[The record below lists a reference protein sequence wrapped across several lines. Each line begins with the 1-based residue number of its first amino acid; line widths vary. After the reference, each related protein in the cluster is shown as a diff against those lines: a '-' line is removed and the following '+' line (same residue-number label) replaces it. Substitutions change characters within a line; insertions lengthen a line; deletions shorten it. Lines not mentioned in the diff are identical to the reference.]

1 MATTAGEALLAYLA
15 EQSAEL
21 RQHEPGV
28 RKNDAESI
36 HKMRVSARRLR
47 SLLATGRSLFAKGS
61 ADELRSELRWL
72 SGALGPARDP
82 GVVQAR
88 LKELLAEEPEE
99 LVLGPAP
106 ARIDE
111 ELDAAASAGFEGA
124 LEALNSKRYK
134 LLLSALDT
142 WLDGGSLSEKASRPP
157 RKTIRRLS
165 AKDEGRLRRAVES
178 LPAEED
184 RPARD
189 EGLHEVRKAAK
200 RLRYSAELAASLGG
214 GGGAKNARR
223 AAKAARRIQT
233 DLGQFQDSVVART
246 LLVELGARSLR
257 SGENGFTYG
266 RLHAKEEGVAVR
278 AEADFLKT
286 WRKFTA

>member
-1 MATTAGEALLAYLA
+1 
-15 EQSAEL
+15 
-21 RQHEPGV
+21 
-28 RKNDAESI
+28 
-36 HKMRVSARRLR
+36 MRVAARRLR
-47 SLLATGRSLFAKGS
+47 SLLATGRPLFAKGS

-111 ELDAAASAGFEGA
+111 ELDAAAAAGFKGA
-124 LEALNSKRYK
+124 LEALNSRRYK
-134 LLLSALDT
+134 QLLSALDA
-142 WLDGGSLSEKASRPP
+142 WLDGGILSEKASRPP
-157 RKTIRRLS
+157 RKTIRKLT
-165 AKDEGRLRRAVES
+165 AKDEGRLRRTVEA

-189 EGLHEVRKAAK
+189 EGLHDVRKAAK
-200 RLRYSAELAASLGG
+200 RLRYSAELAASLSG

-233 DLGQFQDSVVART
+233 DLGQLQDSVVARA

-257 SGENGFTYG
+257 SGEDGFTYG
-266 RLHAKEEGVAVR
+266 RLHAKEEGIATR

>member
-1 MATTAGEALLAYLA
+1 MATTAGEALLDYLA

-28 RKNDAESI
+28 RKNDAEAI
-36 HKMRVSARRLR
+36 HKMRVAARRLR
-47 SLLATGRSLFAKGS
+47 SLLATGRSLFTKGA

-88 LKELLAEEPEE
+88 LKELLAAEPEE

-111 ELDAAASAGFEGA
+111 ELDAAAAAGFEGA

-134 LLLSALDT
+134 QLLSALDT
-142 WLDGGSLSEKASRPP
+142 WLEGGSLSEKASRPP
-157 RKTIRRLS
+157 RKTIRKLA
-165 AKDEGRLRRAVES
+165 AKDEGRLRRAVEA
-178 LPAEED
+178 LPTEED

-189 EGLHEVRKAAK
+189 EGLHDVRRAAK

-223 AAKAARRIQT
+223 SAKAARRIQT
-233 DLGQFQDSVVART
+233 DLGQLQDSVVART

-266 RLHAKEEGVAVR
+266 RLHAREEGIAVQ
-278 AEADFLKT
+278 AEADFLKA
-286 WRKFTA
+286 WRKFSA